1 MASGVLTRPT
11 LETGDNLT
19 REEFIRIWD
28 QLPHIKRAELIGGIV
43 YMPALTTSH
52 GGLDFS
58 ITGWLSYY
66 QTFTP
71 GCDGGSN
78 ESTFM
83 LKDCPQPDVNLRVV
97 TEYGGKSWIE
107 DDYLC
112 GSPELLTEVC
122 NSTESIDLHQKLEI
136 YEEAGVQEYLVV
148 IAKKKQIRWHQ
159 LVRTKYKLIA
169 PDADGV
175 FRSVVFPGL
184 WLDSKALFKNDMEKV
199 LKTLQK
205 GINSIEHH
213 RFIDELA
220 KRKK

>member
-43 YMPALTTSH
+43 YMPALSTGH
-52 GGLDFS
+52 GGLDFG
-58 ITGWLSYY
+58 ITTWLGYY
-66 QTFTP
+66 QAFTP

-78 ESTFM
+78 ESTFL

-97 TEYGGKSWIE
+97 TEYGGRTWIE
-107 DDYLC
+107 DEYLC
-112 GSPELLTEVC
+112 GSPELLSEIC
-122 NSTESIDLHQKLEI
+122 NSTESIDLHQKLEL
-136 YEEAGVQEYLVV
+136 YGEAGVQEYLVA

-159 LVRTKYKLIA
+159 LVRSKYKLIA

-175 FRSVVFPGL
+175 FRSLVFPGL
-184 WLDSKALFKNDMEKV
+184 WLDTAALKRGDMKAV
-199 LKTLQK
+199 LASLRR
-205 GINSIEHH
+205 GLDSPEHVA
-213 RFIDELA
+213 FVSG
-220 KRKK
+220 